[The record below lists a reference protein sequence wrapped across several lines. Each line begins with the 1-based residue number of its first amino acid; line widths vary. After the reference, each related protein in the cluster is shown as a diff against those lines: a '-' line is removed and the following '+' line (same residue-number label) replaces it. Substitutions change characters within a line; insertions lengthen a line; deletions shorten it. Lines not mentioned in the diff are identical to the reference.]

1 MDSLSISDSWIGRSI
16 GDQQRYC
23 IRHSIGGGSMGDVF
37 LATDTR
43 LGQPVALKILKGDW
57 VGAPELH
64 RRFEHEVAL
73 CAALKGEH
81 VVQVSDYGITD
92 EGYPFYVMEYLQ
104 GQTLGQ
110 LLRQLKRL
118 PVQRTINI
126 VTQVCEGL
134 ELAHGGVNLPSKGDR
149 IKVVHRDLKP
159 ENIFVVKTYLGEI
172 VKILDFGIAKIQT
185 EQQANT
191 HLTQMFIGTF
201 HYASPEQVEVRQ
213 DLDGRSDIYSLGV
226 ILYELLSGTDPFG
239 FGEIAREM
247 SQMSWAVAHAS
258 RPPIPLRQQP
268 GCESFSEELEAVV
281 MRCLEKQPGDRFPTV
296 QALSQALSQ
305 ALQSI
310 PHPAEA
316 VPVLIPI
323 AQLPTK
329 VATPLPIPLA
339 RPVPIPTQVNRAAAS
354 SSSPRRMAVWVA
366 IAGFVLAVSV
376 FGAFLWFQQSGSK
389 PSSESSPS
397 PSPSPSL
404 KPTPIPS
411 PTKTIER
418 SPTVPTTSPASPT
431 GKNPGA
437 DPGTNSGTNNDR
449 PTIPEP
455 RTDPITPVPV
465 DPAPVDPAPVD
476 PPSSVPEPASPSTPW
491 EDTVPPPSVPEPAP
505 PSTPWEDHPGNAPP
519 APGNTGGI

>member
-16 GDQQRYC
+16 GDQQRYF

-118 PVQRTINI
+118 PVQRAINI

-134 ELAHGGVNLPSKGDR
+134 ELAHGGVTLPSKGDR

-159 ENIFVVKTYLGEI
+159 ENIFVIKTYLGEI

-239 FGEIAREM
+239 FGEIDREM

-281 MRCLEKQPGDRFPTV
+281 MRCLQKYPGDRFPTV
-296 QALSQALSQ
+296 QALSQAL
-305 ALQSI
+305 QSI
-310 PHPAEA
+310 PHSAET
-316 VPVLIPI
+316 VPVSIPT
-323 AQLPTK
+323 AQVPTQ
-329 VATPLPIPLA
+329 VAIPLPIPLA

-354 SSSPRRMAVWVA
+354 SASPRRMTIWVA

-376 FGAFLWFQQSGSK
+376 FGAFLWFQQLGSE
-389 PSSESSPS
+389 PSSNPSPS

-404 KPTPIPS
+404 KPTPTPS

-418 SPTVPTTSPASPT
+418 SPTAPTTSPASPT
-431 GKNPGA
+431 GKNPG
-437 DPGTNSGTNNDR
+437 TNPGTNNDN
-449 PTIPEP
+449 PTIPET
-455 RTDPITPVPV
+455 RTDPVVPAPV
-465 DPAPVDPAPVD
+465 DPAPSVPEPAPVDPAPVD
-476 PPSSVPEPASPSTPW
+476 PPPNVPES
-491 EDTVPPPSVPEPAP
+491 AP
-505 PSTPWEDHPGNAPP
+505 PSTPWEDTTPPPAGGSAPTWEDNTGNAPP
-519 APGNTGGI
+519 ASGDTGGI